1 MVISQGVELDN
12 ISFNFLMKVKKR
24 VLFRTLDLIPVSRH
38 QSLNQLVPK
47 TNIDDIVRSFEK
59 SEDLVHIANTL
70 ELISDVAYLYQ
81 LETLLTEYFKLKL
94 ATSVQASEA
103 ATKQ

>member
-24 VLFRTLDLIPVSRH
+24 VLFKTLDLIPVSRY

-94 ATSVQASEA
+94 ATSVQANEA
-103 ATKQ
+103 ATK